1 MLLQFRNDTQMNWGD
16 CIEGSLLDRV
26 RERRGIEI
34 PSNQAYV
41 MI

>member
-26 RERRGIEI
+26 RELVLGFPAIKHT
-34 PSNQAYV
+34 V
-41 MI
+41 